1 MSEVTRNVLRRY
13 VLPSLPLA
21 AGELVDA
28 LKGTPYEEQAR
39 ALYKPPRKARAP
51 KDPKDVKT
59 KPAAGKVEKPS
70 KKNKDKEAKKGKK
83 TKKTG
88 TEEASQ

>member
-1 MSEVTRNVLRRY
+1 MSSSADTFSRL
-13 VLPSLPLA
+13 SLLLQ
-21 AGELVDA
+21 ESKTLVDA

-39 ALYKPPRKARAP
+39 ALYKPPRKARVP

-83 TKKTG
+83 AKKTG
-88 TEEASQ
+88 TQEVSQ